1 MMQHS
6 AVSLSLIYYSTW
18 AFCDTSLSQLAWL
31 HIWWFLICEG
41 KKLELAGVRIQFLLI
56 HSELWYRGWWCTVG
70 WFENNLLTSHVSMV
84 PVTFKETGG
93 GTYETKL
100 LTNSNTVDISSLFT
114 ICICMGDVR
123 VDFNS
128 NIWSPSCNKLWNP
141 LLFTLVCC
149 LKWSYIYPRLEYFHD
164 FAVIG
169 ENEPNKNSGGSWES
183 NTIGLVNTSQMLLSM
198 SHFIWTHSKE
208 VEPSLL
214 IQTAAYG
221 KWRSPGDGIMDLGG
235 LTVQAHCLSE
245 LKPCHQHT
253 SWMMSSWNNNNDD
266 VLLVDLR
273 ITSSPLMSPWYQ

>member
-128 NIWSPSCNKLWNP
+128 NIWSPSCNKQQHKSIKKIKVYN
-141 LLFTLVCC
+141 
-149 LKWSYIYPRLEYFHD
+149 RLR
-164 FAVIG
+164 
-169 ENEPNKNSGGSWES
+169 WLS
-183 NTIGLVNTSQMLLSM
+183 NTETILVQ
-198 SHFIWTHSKE
+198 
-208 VEPSLL
+208 
-214 IQTAAYG
+214 
-221 KWRSPGDGIMDLGG
+221 D
-235 LTVQAHCLSE
+235 AHYIIAV
-245 LKPCHQHT
+245 
-253 SWMMSSWNNNNDD
+253 SSWHEF
-266 VLLVDLR
+266 
-273 ITSSPLMSPWYQ
+273 